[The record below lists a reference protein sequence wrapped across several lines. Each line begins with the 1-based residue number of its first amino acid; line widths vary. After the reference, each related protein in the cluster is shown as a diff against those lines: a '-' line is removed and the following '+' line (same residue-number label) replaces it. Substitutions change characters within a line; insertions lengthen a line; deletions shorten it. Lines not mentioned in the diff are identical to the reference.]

1 MCRQD
6 VVCALLRIQTRE
18 SLTHAEQ
25 CVPPGPLVGAVAAR
39 GARRPRLCSG
49 ARGVGGWLHLGRLTW
64 PWKLVLR
71 SQAWGGSSRR
81 LCGAWTP
88 GGPPA
93 RTVEN

>member
-6 VVCALLRIQTRE
+6 MGCALLRIQTRQ

-25 CVPPGPLVGAVAAR
+25 CIPPGPLLGAVATQ

-49 ARGVGGWLHLGRLTW
+49 TRGVGGWLHLGRLTW
-64 PWKLVLR
+64 PRKLVLR
-71 SQAWGGSSRR
+71 SQAWGGPSRR

-88 GGPPA
+88 GGFLLGP
-93 RTVEN
+93 